1 MSLSQSGILLDC
13 PRMARHLMFSLTPGK
28 RPVESLQTLTGLV
41 DGENAVVGFGLS
53 LVSALGGEVE
63 GLRIFP
69 ARVGPGFEIPSTP
82 GALWFWL
89 RGEDRGELLHRTR
102 TIQHALAPT
111 FRLEKVI
118 DAFQYGDSLDLTV
131 YEDGTENPVGE
142 DAVEAAISSGLGEG
156 LDGSSFVAVQ
166 QWIHDLDAFQAK
178 PKSEQDNT
186 IGRRISDNEE
196 IEDAPDSAHVKR
208 TAQEEFEP
216 EAFVLRRSMPWTCG
230 LDSGLVFVAFGCSFD
245 AFEAQLNRMVGAD
258 DDITDALF
266 TFTRPVSGNFYWC
279 PPMIDGQL
287 DLRALNLA

>member
-1 MSLSQSGILLDC
+1 
-13 PRMARHLMFSLTPGK
+13 MARHLMFSLTPGL
-28 RPVESLQTLTGLV
+28 PPEESLQALTSLA
-41 DGENAVVGFGLS
+41 DGEDTVVGFGLS
-53 LVSALGGEVE
+53 LVLALGGEIE

-69 ARVGPGFEIPSTP
+69 AHVGPGFEIPSTP

-102 TIQHALAPT
+102 KIQHALAPT
-111 FRLEKVI
+111 FWLEKVI
-118 DAFQYGDSLDLTV
+118 DAFQYGDSRDLSG

-142 DAVEAAISSGLGEG
+142 DAVAAAIVSGLGEG
-156 LDGSSFVAVQ
+156 LDGSSYVAVQ

-178 PKSEQDNT
+178 SQGDQDNT

-196 IEDAPDSAHVKR
+196 IDDAPDSAHVKR

-216 EAFVLRRSMPWTCG
+216 EAFVVRRSMPWTCG

-245 AFEAQLNRMVGAD
+245 AFEAQLNRMIGGD

-266 TFTRPVSGNFYWC
+266 TFTRPISGSFYWC
-279 PPMIDGQL
+279 PPMHDGQL
-287 DLRALNLA
+287 DLRALNSA